1 MIFKFCNKCGTET
14 AHYKY
19 EIQCR
24 CKPCVIASIKK
35 AREERIASGV
45 KPTTTKKAP
54 KPKEI
59 EIANPTPKRDYNL
72 MTAPTYTGE
81 NWQNVRGQMQP
92 TVRYVGVTG

>member
-1 MIFKFCNKCGTET
+1 MIIKFCNKCGTET
-14 AHYKY
+14 PHYKY

-45 KPTTTKKAP
+45 KPVTPKKAP

-59 EIANPTPKRDYNL
+59 EASNPTPKRDYNI
-72 MTAPTYTGE
+72 MQAPVYMGE
-81 NWQNVRGQMQP
+81 KWIDVRGQMKP
-92 TVRYVGVTG
+92 TTVYIGAL